1 MMSDLYSLYFS
12 YYFCIGLIFI
22 IQYYIISVK
31 YNKVRYSLVNYTEIH
46 ISTDWFLNLSAIYEY
61 NK

>member
-1 MMSDLYSLYFS
+1 MSDLYPLYFS

-31 YNKVRYSLVNYTEIH
+31 YNKVRYSLVN
-46 ISTDWFLNLSAIYEY
+46 
-61 NK
+61 